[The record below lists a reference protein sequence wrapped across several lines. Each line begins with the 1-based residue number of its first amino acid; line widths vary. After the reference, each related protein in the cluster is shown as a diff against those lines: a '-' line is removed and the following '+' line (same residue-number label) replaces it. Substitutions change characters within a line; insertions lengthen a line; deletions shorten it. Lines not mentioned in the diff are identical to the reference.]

1 MTASVAVSESPR
13 AEPRRLVRIVLTVV
27 VIVPIVTAVVRALR
41 RDWFAVGDDALL
53 YIRVRDVL
61 THHHPWLGSWTSAS
75 RSLGVDLNN
84 PGPIYADLLA
94 PFAHLLPPGPG
105 AAIGVGFANAL
116 SIVAIS
122 AAAHRLGGWALQ
134 RWALLACGALTW
146 AMGSQLLFDI
156 WQAHALLLPFLL
168 YLLVLMGLATG
179 DVGHVRWTVPSLVA
193 LGSLL
198 IQTHLSYVYVL
209 ALLSPVA
216 VAAAIVARR
225 RQRVSPSATAA
236 IWASVRSRTAAW
248 SAGLFLILWTQPLV
262 EQFAGDGE
270 GNLSRLASSAG
281 GGEVTVGFRTAAQ
294 IVASVMALPPWWTR
308 GGFSTVVPT
317 TTRIADTPDGPR
329 VIVAGM
335 PSGAVTIAALL
346 ALVAVLVL
354 LWRATRRCG
363 DRLAAAGCA
372 VALGLVAAAWLSLA
386 VLTVGTV
393 GLSAHHVR
401 WVWPAAVFVHL
412 VIVVAAARLAL
423 HRFANRPLDRALSA
437 IAVLGVG
444 VLMALNIPY
453 LAQQEGPV
461 ADEEATV
468 ALRQVFTQLEP
479 LRSVAPVVYDTSNLR
494 VFEPYSTAVMMEL
507 QELGIEFRVDD
518 EVMVRQLGPSRRAD
532 GTEQATV
539 FQLEGSEALL
549 YRGEACLLARADGV
563 DELTRRRA
571 DAVVDTLVSAVQSG
585 RVTVDRTAIDPTTSA
600 LLDAAATDNSAA
612 LRLVYEGHLL
622 KWLDTGAA
630 ELDASTADQ
639 VAGSDGTTTAFGAI
653 GATVISTYALF
664 VEPATVCAS

>member
-1 MTASVAVSESPR
+1 MTASVDVSESPR
-13 AEPRRLVRIVLTVV
+13 AEPPCTEPRRLVRIALTAV

-116 SIVAIS
+116 SVVAIS

-179 DVGHVRWTVPSLVA
+179 DVGHVRWTVPSLVVI
-193 LGSLL
+193 GSLL
-198 IQTHLSYVYVL
+198 VQTHLSYVYVL
-209 ALLSPVA
+209 GLLSPVA
-216 VAAAIVARR
+216 VVAALVVRH
-225 RQRVSPSATAA
+225 RQRVSTSASAA
-236 IWASVRSRTAAW
+236 IWASLRSRSAAW
-248 SAGLFLILWTQPLV
+248 SAGVFLILWTQPLI

-335 PSGAVTIAALL
+335 PSAAVTVVALL
-346 ALVAVLVL
+346 ALVAVLVC
-354 LWRATRRCG
+354 CG
-363 DRLAAAGCA
+363 G
-372 VALGLVAAAWLSLA
+372 
-386 VLTVGTV
+386 
-393 GLSAHHVR
+393 
-401 WVWPAAVFVHL
+401 
-412 VIVVAAARLAL
+412 
-423 HRFANRPLDRALSA
+423 RP
-437 IAVLGVG
+437 
-444 VLMALNIPY
+444 
-453 LAQQEGPV
+453 
-461 ADEEATV
+461 
-468 ALRQVFTQLEP
+468 
-479 LRSVAPVVYDTSNLR
+479 
-494 VFEPYSTAVMMEL
+494 
-507 QELGIEFRVDD
+507 
-518 EVMVRQLGPSRRAD
+518 
-532 GTEQATV
+532 
-539 FQLEGSEALL
+539 
-549 YRGEACLLARADGV
+549 
-563 DELTRRRA
+563 
-571 DAVVDTLVSAVQSG
+571 
-585 RVTVDRTAIDPTTSA
+585 
-600 LLDAAATDNSAA
+600 DAAATVWPPPDVPSPSGSSLQPGSASPCSPSA
-612 LRLVYEGHLL
+612 PWACQHTMCAGCGRPQCSAIWSSSSQQHG
-622 KWLDTGAA
+622 WCSTATGAGR
-630 ELDASTADQ
+630 STGFCRLLPRS
-639 VAGSDGTTTAFGAI
+639 VS
-653 GATVISTYALF
+653 
-664 VEPATVCAS
+664 VC